1 MNAQG
6 FEISRKVFQ
15 YPNIY
20 VDDAH
25 KKFAIGDRDKIY
37 DYNHLLDFSGNETT
51 TTVSDKQKGSTGKA
65 IIGGMVFGTTGAII
79 GANMKKAPEQH
90 TITRP
95 IFKSC

>member
-1 MNAQG
+1 MTYFYDWTILGEINYGIIYILEKKTSKWCWIWKKLNAQG

-51 TTVSDKQKGSTGKA
+51 TTVSDK
-65 IIGGMVFGTTGAII
+65 
-79 GANMKKAPEQH
+79 
-90 TITRP
+90 
-95 IFKSC
+95 

>member
-37 DYNHLLDFSGNETT
+37 DYNHLLDFSGHAENLFRGTLQTDESFLPCWSAS
-51 TTVSDKQKGSTGKA
+51 VGVVLSE
-65 IIGGMVFGTTGAII
+65 IIHNVLHVTDTDF
-79 GANMKKAPEQH
+79 
-90 TITRP
+90 
-95 IFKSC
+95 